1 VQRDVSAALSALE
14 EARTRA
20 QPLAPLPEADNSRS
34 RSASA
39 SRQVLFVVPRGR
51 GDGFRASIRGHLLE
65 LADPNSGHM
74 LAPTPD
80 DLLIASIASDFAWI
94 ARRFLRARELPDD
107 VSVSATW
114 RTREDPRSLE
124 GINVTVTVSK
134 KAGPVSA
141 ALATALE
148 TSLVASSLRLQSRVC
163 VTAGPARSS
172 SMPFA

>member
-1 VQRDVSAALSALE
+1 VRRDASAALSALE

-80 DLLIASIASDFAWI
+80 DLLIASIASDLAWC
-94 ARRFLRARELPDD
+94 ARRLLRAQGLPDD
-107 VSVSATW
+107 VSVSAEW
-114 RTREDPRSLE
+114 RTLE
-124 GINVTVTVSK
+124 NSRKVGDVSVTVTVSETLE
-134 KAGPVSA
+134 AMSD
-141 ALATALE
+141 ALIA
-148 TSLVASSLRLQSRVC
+148 SLMERVA
-163 VTAGPARSS
+163 ARSLDE
-172 SMPFA
+172 PVCLHLRCHG